1 LPVQF
6 LLVKT
11 VTLFFEVLFWLI
23 IARVIF
29 SWFRPSRYV
38 RWYYELNRTVFRLT
52 EPFLAPI
59 RNVLPP
65 TGLVDFSPFIA
76 LILLRVVE
84 GLLLKFIYLL

>member
-1 LPVQF
+1 MPVQVI
-6 LLVKT
+6 LVKT

-23 IARVIF
+23 LARVVF
-29 SWFRPSRYV
+29 SWFRPSGYV
-38 RWYYELNRTVFRLT
+38 RWYYELNRTVLRLT

-65 TGLVDFSPFIA
+65 TGFVDFSPFIA

-84 GLLLKFIYLL
+84 GLLLNLIYRL